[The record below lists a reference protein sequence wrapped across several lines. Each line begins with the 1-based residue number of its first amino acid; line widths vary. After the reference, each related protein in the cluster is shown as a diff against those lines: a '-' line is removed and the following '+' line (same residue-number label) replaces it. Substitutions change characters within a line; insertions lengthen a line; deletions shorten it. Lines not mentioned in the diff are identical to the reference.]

1 MSQNLVIMVFDRV
14 LRKDSNEM
22 YAPAARLKFKINKM
36 NVQCT
41 FLRGVIEENVFVEQT
56 NRVCGCLGVD

>member
-1 MSQNLVIMVFDRV
+1 MVFNQV
-14 LRKDSNEM
+14 NMIDSIKM
-22 YAPAARLKFKINKM
+22 YAPAARLKFTIKKM

-56 NRVCGCLGVD
+56 NRVCGYLGMD